1 LRFANFGH
9 GSVILEERIAMKTLL
24 VCGLAAA
31 LGGALSLRA
40 DVTYTDKVHYNG
52 GTVVDMV
59 KKMAGGPMG
68 ARMGQSFQDRTYT
81 VYIKGNKMARV
92 SEATTTIMDY
102 DAGSITN
109 VDHARKT
116 YSVITFDQI
125 KQMQERMQQMTHQSS
140 GEFDVNVSKTG
151 KTKLIGGQTASETII
166 TATSKG
172 GGAARFKSDVWTVSS
187 VPGADELHAFHLKA
201 ATANADAFGGAGM
214 MGGAGQAMAA
224 ASREALRLGAV
235 PVETETQISGVGAGP
250 MGAGP
255 MGGAPDPDAVAIDM
269 TSTQSGWSTN
279 AVDDSHFAVPAGYTK
294 QERGMG
300 GPGARHDRAPQQ

>member
-1 LRFANFGH
+1 
-9 GSVILEERIAMKTLL
+9 V
-24 VCGLAAA
+24 AA

-40 DVTYTDKVHYNG
+40 DVTYIDKVHYNG
-52 GTVVDMV
+52 GTMIDMA
-59 KKMAGGPMG
+59 KKMASSPMG

-81 VYIKGNKMARV
+81 VYVKGNKMARV
-92 SEATTTIMDY
+92 SETTTTIMDY
-102 DAGSITN
+102 DAGSMTN
-109 VDHARKT
+109 IDHARKT

-125 KQMQERMQQMTHQSS
+125 KQMQERMQQMTHSQ

-151 KTKLIGGQTASETII
+151 KTKMIDGQTASETII
-166 TATSKG
+166 TATSKA
-172 GGAARFKSDVWTVSS
+172 GATAKFKSDVWTVSS

-224 ASREALRLGAV
+224 AGREALRLGTV
-235 PVETETQISGVGAGP
+235 PVETETQIFGVAA
-250 MGAGP
+250 MP
-255 MGGAPDPDAVAIDM
+255 MGGAPDPDAVAIDF

-279 AVDDSHFAVPAGYTK
+279 AVDDSQFAVPAGYTK
-294 QERGMG
+294 QDRGMGMG

>member
-1 LRFANFGH
+1 
-9 GSVILEERIAMKTLL
+9 MKTLL
-24 VCGLAAA
+24 VYGLAAA

-52 GTVVDMV
+52 GTMV
-59 KKMAGGPMG
+59 EMVRKMAGGPMG

-92 SEATTTIMDY
+92 SETTTTIMDY

-109 VDHARKT
+109 IDHARKT
-116 YSVITFDQI
+116 YSVMTFDQI
-125 KQMQERMQQMTHQSS
+125 KQMQERMQQMTHSQGT

-151 KTKLIGGQTASETII
+151 KTKLIDGQPASETVI

-172 GGAARFKSDVWTVSS
+172 GGAAKFKSDVWTVSS
-187 VPGADELHAFHLKA
+187 VPGADELRAFHLKA
-201 ATANADAFGGAGM
+201 ATVSADAFGGMAM

-224 ASREALRLGAV
+224 AGREGLRLGGV
-235 PVETETQISGVGAGP
+235 PVETETQISGVSAGP
-250 MGAGP
+250 MA
-255 MGGAPDPDAVAIDM
+255 GAPDPDAVAIDM

-279 AVDDSHFAVPAGYTK
+279 AVDDSHFAIPAGYTK

-300 GPGARHDRAPQQ
+300 MGGPGRQRGGPPQQ